1 MIVNINSRDK
11 MVLPI
16 TYLKYLK
23 SVVQRPLQNRA
34 ELKSYRSRKIL
45 NLEFMKMSSKVFQN
59 GAIVCIAL
67 SFCLLALR
75 FSNYLNDYPNFNSEL
90 KPIGGS
96 LAFLGMGL
104 LAAAKRKKAKESNN
118 N

>member
-1 MIVNINSRDK
+1 
-11 MVLPI
+11 
-16 TYLKYLK
+16 
-23 SVVQRPLQNRA
+23 
-34 ELKSYRSRKIL
+34 
-45 NLEFMKMSSKVFQN
+45 MSSKVIQN
-59 GAIVCIAL
+59 LAIVTIVI

-75 FSNYLNDYPNFNSEL
+75 FSDFFKDDPSLNSEL

-104 LAAAKRKKAKESNN
+104 LAAAKRRKAKESNN

>member
-1 MIVNINSRDK
+1 
-11 MVLPI
+11 MVMPI

-23 SVVQRPLQNRA
+23 SGVQRPLQNRA
-34 ELKSYRSRKIL
+34 ELKSYKSRKIL

-59 GAIVCIAL
+59 IAIASIVL
-67 SFCLLALR
+67 SFCLLAIW
-75 FSNYLNDYPNFNSEL
+75 FSDYLHDYPSLNSEL

-104 LAAAKRKKAKESNN
+104 LAVAKRRKVKESNN